1 MRKQSNSFKEFKT
14 QEYFKAL
21 AESVLQVRR
30 AINSDFAKNTFID
43 ELAKWIAKSNA
54 SIYEVPSTI
63 FDKFAE
69 KNVGDITAK
78 YFAKVQVEF
87 NKVLTTNFESMIK
100 LALRHQMYD
109 YLYEYGDDDIRKYF
123 DSVVITEDTKEL
135 SAEFASYEEENK
147 NKIRYSLTKRAVE
160 NLLKQRAEQTNI
172 NDVAKIQERVKIAD
186 EVSRNVYML
195 NKISDS
201 TNSAKA
207 AMMNFLYGSSD
218 EKQNFISSNYLGKRR
233 RVLQASYSTESN
245 KQIRKAVALFLADNR
260 EYITNIKSQ
269 RNKYE
274 YDLNLLKVRIRNIIN
289 KDVQG
294 FQNAFKQQSPDAII
308 KTELSIAYNFGKIA
322 AFGGLSDRYKRF
334 KWNVDREY
342 ALISRY
348 KRLASGSKR
357 ADPVPCLDCETQDG
371 LEYYLFEILENQR
384 NNGDVLNY
392 KKGNPTVWRNHSK
405 PSIPFHVQCQCWTAS
420 SDVVMYNRGNKKISE
435 IVVGDLISVPTADKF
450 KKVTKV
456 HKNWYEGKIIRISFE
471 SQKQGRKTITCT
483 ENHPIWTK
491 ERGWVTA
498 NNLRVG
504 DNTFEYFKTNGE
516 SSSTEINIY
525 PNKKLPS
532 VCEGIGYLA
541 SKFAKNS
548 KLRRATATNSIPEPE
563 SKQQV
568 QGFPRVNFGSI
579 FNGSWGEASKNY
591 KTLSQQFQEA
601 QQRNS
606 RKVQEWSIHRTYLQG
621 IKNNWKASEKYIKGF
636 RFIQTDDKSV
646 LEDLYELRCG
656 IEGRLQR
663 RFTAIFPFW
672 LGGECSKS
680 TDLLKNS
687 LGIRVQSYKSYQWNE
702 ISARFLPTRFRQL
715 YRGEGALDRNFQRES
730 ESLSKHGLFTLD
742 NRHRFVQGFEESFQG
757 LSEVRVVSIEEKIT
771 AEYVYNLTVEDIPI
785 YLVDGLVVHNCYW
798 SLVEDI
804 DEEDFDP
811 KKQPPNRPPQGG
823 LGTPVKVAL
832 AATAFV
838 AGLAL
843 LASNKSLGNATAKAI
858 YSTFTTPRLPVPDP
872 TNLPRIVE
880 SGLEALNFVGA
891 EKNIINKVARSVE
904 IINRR

>member
-21 AESVLQVRR
+21 AESILGVRR
-30 AINSDFAKNTFID
+30 AINSDFAKNTFVD

-54 SIYEVPSTI
+54 SIYEVP
-63 FDKFAE
+63 DKLYERFAE
-69 KNVGDITAK
+69 KNVNDITAK

-135 SAEFASYEEENK
+135 SAEFASYQEENK
-147 NKIRYSLTKRAVE
+147 NKIRYKLTKRAVE

-172 NDVAKIQERVKIAD
+172 NDVAKVQERVKIAD

-201 TNSAKA
+201 TNAGKA

-289 KDVQG
+289 KDEAGLQG
-294 FQNAFKQQSPDAII
+294 AFKQQSPDVIV
-308 KTELSIAYNFGKIA
+308 KTELAIAYNFGKVA
-322 AFGGLSDRYKRF
+322 AFGGKADRYKRF
-334 KWNVDREY
+334 RWNVDREY

-357 ADPVPCLDCETQDG
+357 TDPVPCPDCELQDG
-371 LEYYLFEILENQR
+371 LEYYLFEIIENQR
-384 NNGDVLNY
+384 NSGDVINY
-392 KKGNPTVWRNHSK
+392 KAGNPTVWRNPAK
-405 PSIPFHVQCQCWTAS
+405 PSIPYHVQCQC
-420 SDVVMYNRGNKKISE
+420 
-435 IVVGDLISVPTADKF
+435 
-450 KKVTKV
+450 
-456 HKNWYEGKIIRISFE
+456 
-471 SQKQGRKTITCT
+471 
-483 ENHPIWTK
+483 
-491 ERGWVTA
+491 
-498 NNLRVG
+498 
-504 DNTFEYFKTNGE
+504 
-516 SSSTEINIY
+516 
-525 PNKKLPS
+525 
-532 VCEGIGYLA
+532 
-541 SKFAKNS
+541 
-548 KLRRATATNSIPEPE
+548 
-563 SKQQV
+563 
-568 QGFPRVNFGSI
+568 
-579 FNGSWGEASKNY
+579 
-591 KTLSQQFQEA
+591 
-601 QQRNS
+601 
-606 RKVQEWSIHRTYLQG
+606 
-621 IKNNWKASEKYIKGF
+621 
-636 RFIQTDDKSV
+636 
-646 LEDLYELRCG
+646 
-656 IEGRLQR
+656 
-663 RFTAIFPFW
+663 FW
-672 LGGECSKS
+672 
-680 TDLLKNS
+680 
-687 LGIRVQSYKSYQWNE
+687 
-702 ISARFLPTRFRQL
+702 
-715 YRGEGALDRNFQRES
+715 
-730 ESLSKHGLFTLD
+730 SLS
-742 NRHRFVQGFEESFQG
+742 
-757 LSEVRVVSIEEKIT
+757 
-771 AEYVYNLTVEDIPI
+771 ED
-785 YLVDGLVVHNCYW
+785 V
-798 SLVEDI
+798 

-823 LGTPVKVAL
+823 LGTPIKIAL

-891 EKNIINKVARSVE
+891 EKNIVNKVARSVE